1 MKMEGSSQ
9 YKKERKN
16 ILINIWM
23 ILRVPII
30 LGILIGFFY
39 LPVIPQPKI
48 PDMGLLNIFNLFLF
62 VLGVIIIIHSATI
75 LIKNA
80 KFSPSSEIKIDP
92 TPQNLVITG
101 LYKYSRH
108 PIYSG
113 CILVYLSY
121 CLLFRALFCIL
132 ILNPL
137 FIIFLYL
144 KSRQEEKDLNK
155 VFGIIYTNYQKKTS
169 MFFPKIKK
177 KVE

>member
-48 PDMGLLNIFNLFLF
+48 PDMGLLNIF

-80 KFSPSSEIKIDP
+80 KFS
-92 TPQNLVITG
+92 
-101 LYKYSRH
+101 
-108 PIYSG
+108 
-113 CILVYLSY
+113 
-121 CLLFRALFCIL
+121 F
-132 ILNPL
+132 
-137 FIIFLYL
+137 
-144 KSRQEEKDLNK
+144 
-155 VFGIIYTNYQKKTS
+155 
-169 MFFPKIKK
+169 
-177 KVE
+177 

>member
-1 MKMEGSSQ
+1 MKMEGTSQ

-16 ILINIWM
+16 ILLNIWM
-23 ILRVPII
+23 ILHVPII
-30 LGILIGFFY
+30 FGILIGFFY

-75 LIKNA
+75 LLKNA
-80 KFSPSSEIKIDP
+80 KFSHPSELKIDP
-92 TPQNLVITG
+92 TPQNLVTTG
-101 LYKYSRH
+101 LYKNIRH

-113 CILVYLSY
+113 CILIYLSY
-121 CLLFRALFCIL
+121 CLLFRALFCFL

-137 FIIFLYL
+137 FGIFLYL
-144 KSRQEEKDLNK
+144 KSRQEEKDLEK
-155 VFGIIYTNYQKKTS
+155 VFGRIYTEYQKKTS